1 MKAFDDS
8 KEQGKNKMADEKELT
23 EKEITEEQAMY
34 CLE

>member
-23 EKEITEEQAMY
+23 EITEEQAMY